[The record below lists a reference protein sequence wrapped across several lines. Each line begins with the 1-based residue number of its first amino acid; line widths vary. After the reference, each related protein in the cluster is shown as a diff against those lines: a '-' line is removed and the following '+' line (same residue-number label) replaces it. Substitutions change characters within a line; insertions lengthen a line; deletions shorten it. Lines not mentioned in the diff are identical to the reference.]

1 MKTDDL
7 GDRMRSLEYFH
18 SIRLLPGVWAIIRVD
33 GRSFSRF
40 TEGRFEK
47 PFDLRFRDLMLNAGR
62 ALLQELGGLYA
73 CTHSDEISVLLPRNW
88 NLWDRELEK
97 LVSIS
102 AGIASAAFTSAAGEP
117 AHFDSRIWL
126 GAEEALVLDYFRW
139 RQSDAGRC
147 ALNGW
152 CYWTLRGEGIAAGEA
167 ERALSRQSWSAKH
180 ELLFQRGIN
189 FNDLPPWQRRGVG
202 LLWEEY
208 ERPGTDPRTGATVTT
223 RRRRIRVE
231 EELPMKDDY
240 AAMIAGLV
248 EGEKRG

>member
-18 SIRLLPGVWAIIRVD
+18 SLRLLPGVWAIVRTD

-47 PFDLRFRDLMLNAGR
+47 PYDLRFRDLMVAAGR

-117 AHFDSRIWL
+117 AHFDGRVWL
-126 GAEEALVLDYFRW
+126 GVEEALVLDYFRW

-152 CYWTLRGEGIAAGEA
+152 CYWTPRGEGLDAGEA

-189 FNDLPPWQRRGVG
+189 FNDLPAWQRRGVG
-202 LLWEEY
+202 LLWEEF

-240 AAMIAGLV
+240 AALIAALL
-248 EGEKRG
+248 EGGERG